1 MHIIRYDDRGFRERV
16 TGDYDRTEDILVSP
30 EMTESSMA
38 VAVRMKK
45 GFKTDTHSHKDQE
58 QIYIILKGRGELT
71 LDGQTRPVE
80 EGMAAF
86 IPRNASHRVVAL
98 SHELVYIYLGVWPE
112 GKPKGLKPRAIQ
124 TGKVLDL
131 KFDGIE

>member
-1 MHIIRYDDRGFRERV
+1 MHTIRYDDRGFRERIV
-16 TGDYDRTEDILVSP
+16 GDYDRTEDILVSP

-45 GFKTDTHSHKDQE
+45 GFKTETHSHTDQE
-58 QIYIILKGRGELT
+58 QIYLILQGSCVLT
-71 LDGQTRPVE
+71 VDGDSQTVE

-86 IPRNASHRVVAL
+86 IPRNASHRVVAI
-98 SHELVYIYLGVWPE
+98 SQELVYVYLGVWPK

-131 KFDGIE
+131 KFDSTG